1 MSLAMATKRRG
12 QGKVHYGLSVP
23 NFGESSYAR
32 TLAELAVIAEE
43 SEWDGFFLWDHISMS
58 SRMRRPLPMVD
69 SFTALS
75 AIAANTKHIR
85 IGTAVT
91 PLARRRPWV
100 VARQSASLD
109 HLSGGRL
116 ILGVGLGNPPDTEFE
131 RFGESSNSKIRAE
144 KLDEGLDI
152 LVGLWS
158 GKAFSYQGRHYQIQ
172 ETIFLPP
179 SKQLPRIPIWVGGF
193 WPNQSPFRRA
203 ARWDGVIPAKMG
215 SPVTPKDLRDI
226 LAIVR
231 NQRTSRAPFDAAVI
245 HRGTKTCDS
254 KNIQPYVDAGLT
266 WWLESMYRWCNSP
279 RHMRARIREGPPR
292 IS

>member
-1 MSLAMATKRRG
+1 MTTRPRG
-12 QGKVHYGLSVP
+12 ESHVRYGLSVP
-23 NFGESSYAR
+23 NFGDASYAR
-32 TLAELAVIAEE
+32 TLIELAHDAEE
-43 SEWDGFFLWDHISMS
+43 SGWDGFFLWDHISMS

-69 SFTALS
+69 SFTALA
-75 AIAANTKHIR
+75 AIAVNTKHIR

-91 PLARRRPWV
+91 PLPRRRPWV
-100 VARQSASLD
+100 VARQSATID
-109 HLSGGRL
+109 HLSDGRL
-116 ILGVGLGNPPDTEFE
+116 ILGVGLGNPPETEFE
-131 RFGESSNSKIRAE
+131 RFGESGNSKIRAE

-152 LVGLWS
+152 LVGLWR

-172 ETIFLPP
+172 KALFLPP
-179 SKQLPRIPIWVGGF
+179 PKQLPRIPIWVGGF

-226 LAIVR
+226 LVIIR

-245 HRGTKTCDS
+245 HRGTKTS
-254 KNIQPYVDAGLT
+254 NAKKIQPYVEAGLT

-279 RHMRARIREGPPR
+279 RDMRARIRQGPPR
-292 IS
+292 IA